1 MSNVVSVDQFEK
13 AINKYLN
20 EYHEDINEDVRNV
33 AKTITNEAKAELIS
47 KSPKSDHDVILKGGE
62 VHTAGSYAR
71 GWTISTQTSKNVH
84 TKKIWN
90 KTDYRLTHLLE
101 FGHATRNGGRA
112 KAIPHVRPTEEKY
125 LKKFEK
131 ELEKEI
137 TK

>member
-1 MSNVVSVDQFEK
+1 MSNTVSVNQFEK

-47 KSPKSDHDVILKGGE
+47 ISPKSANDVILKGGT

-90 KTDYRLTHLLE
+90 RTDYQLTHLLE

-112 KAIPHVRPTEEKY
+112 KAIPHVRPTEQKY
-125 LKKFEK
+125 LQKFEK